1 MTQEARKRIFSFL
14 FLDCLNIVNI
24 WVDDWYNKTKRGLQ
38 QTKERR
44 EKGKRN
50 LINRLFDCARWS
62 IFLFGFIVSQYS
74 LIFKCVRQ
82 TLWYSYDIFWFLFLF
97 FSIIIR
103 MLFRFNGST
112 LTSTAILFH
121 FVSLALVF
129 EKRKLVSEKCPA
141 AYRTQKKNVGFKLS
155 DVRLEHRKKKN
166 PPGSSFVNEKE
177 IKVKSSCPLKLRM
190 KPRIGLENTLAH
202 TEEE

>member
-1 MTQEARKRIFSFL
+1 
-14 FLDCLNIVNI
+14 
-24 WVDDWYNKTKRGLQ
+24 
-38 QTKERR
+38 
-44 EKGKRN
+44 
-50 LINRLFDCARWS
+50 
-62 IFLFGFIVSQYS
+62 
-74 LIFKCVRQ
+74 
-82 TLWYSYDIFWFLFLF
+82 
-97 FSIIIR
+97 